1 MTDRN
6 ITMQADKSEIDS
18 LAGNQ
23 SVNISVDVGAGAA
36 PGRYTLLVTATDG
49 LISRSVYVELSVL
62 P

>member
-1 MTDRN
+1 
-6 ITMQADKSEIDS
+6 MQASKGEIPS
-18 LAGNQ
+18 LSGSQ
-23 SVNISVDVGAGAA
+23 SLNIAVDVGSGAA